1 MKVLSEVLIYVLERY
16 AADLRKW
23 CVGAVTGA

>member
-1 MKVLSEVLIYVLERY
+1 VQGNA

-23 CVGAVTGA
+23 CVGAEPDWIKTIEV